1 MRSIQAKIVLIFSV
15 LIVITMQFIAAF
27 LLRSLEDYFI
37 TEQERRLTYEARVL
51 SGELASLMAGPV
63 DDGGGGG
70 VSFTHLSP
78 PTGPS
83 VLSLGVCGIIKKI
96 KCTN

>member
-63 DDGGGGG
+63 DDGGSGA
-70 VSFTHLSP
+70 
-78 PTGPS
+78 GPDA
-83 VLSLGVCGIIKKI
+83 VQALIDQRSLPGPVMVADPSG
-96 KCTN
+96 TVT